1 MHDQKAKR
9 EKDKTE
15 ESATWERRNT
25 DTSEKPG
32 KSNTSLKAVGTL
44 GLLGCKEDH
53 FTSFV

>member
-9 EKDKTE
+9 ERLKLRSQQHCKE
-15 ESATWERRNT
+15 GT

-44 GLLGCKEDH
+44 GLLGCKDH